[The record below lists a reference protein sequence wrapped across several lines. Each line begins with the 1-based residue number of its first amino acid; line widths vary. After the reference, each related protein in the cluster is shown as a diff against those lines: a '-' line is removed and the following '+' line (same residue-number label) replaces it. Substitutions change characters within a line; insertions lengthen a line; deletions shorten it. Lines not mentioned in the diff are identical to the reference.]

1 MASSDDTLA
10 AARSSLD
17 RARHLDRRPALRG
30 EMTRGA
36 VLGAV
41 ASLPIYGIGVIGGA
55 MIGAGVAALDR
66 LTKD

>member
-1 MASSDDTLA
+1 MASSDETLA
-10 AARSSLD
+10 AAQGSLH
-17 RARHLDRRPALRG
+17 RARRMENHPALRG
-30 EMTRGA
+30 EMKRGA